1 MNQPRP
7 LKSRGLP
14 FLVLLAGI
22 AVSVAAWLSMRV
34 ELQRQEAVRFD
45 RLQERALAAI
55 DARLKAAELA
65 LSGGRSLV
73 ETTGTMSGAP
83 WARYV
88 ESVAPFLDQRV
99 VGLGYAQRVRRADL
113 DAAEAR
119 VRAEGRPDFRAE
131 RSGENAEVFLVTQIE
146 PQLRNAA
153 ALGLDVGSGAA
164 RRDAAEA
171 AMLTGNAIITRKID
185 LIDGSARPPGWLL
198 FLPVYAQGAV
208 PGSPE
213 ERARAL
219 QGWVYASLRAELL
232 AEAVQAA
239 TDAQL
244 ELEVFDGERG
254 TAESL
259 LFDSDGTLSHSDAN
273 WRRASS
279 PSAASFA
286 KEVTRPVHGRTWLFR
301 SRSGAVFDEHGD
313 QSRAWLLLGGGVF
326 LSILAAGFT
335 WTLVHARG
343 RALRLAGEMTANL
356 RVAEAESR
364 RLALVASRTASV
376 VMITDARW
384 HIEWVNE
391 SFERFFGH
399 KFEHIK
405 GRRPAELLRGP
416 GTSEAILAKIET
428 VCARGEPFKGEMLN
442 YTKSGEARWVEVDIQ
457 PLKDSDGR
465 ITGYMNL
472 QLDITGRKRIQA
484 DIARKEA
491 EFRFIFEAVPV
502 GISWRRVSPDGTE
515 VRLVNEAHLRLCDLT
530 REELMEPGVFEKI
543 SVPEEFAAQQILY
556 AQLAA
561 GEIPGLTIE
570 KRYRH
575 RSGQMVWVVLT
586 QKRKNNADGGFEEL
600 STVVDITER
609 KHTEGR
615 LGEEQ
620 TRFRSIFDLVPI
632 GLSWFAIGR
641 ESETH
646 LVNTAHARITG
657 VPLER
662 SRDFAFYDQATHP
675 DDLPRQQE
683 LTARM
688 QRGELDRF
696 GIEKR
701 FVHADGRVVW
711 TVLNVQVISNPVTGE
726 RYQIAAMVD
735 ITELKRQT
743 AELGAAKEIAESAN
757 LAKSQFLAMMSH
769 EIRTPMNGV
778 IGMTSL
784 LLDSK
789 LGAEQRD
796 YVETIRASGDALLTV
811 INDIL
816 DFSKIESGHLDL
828 ESTEFGVRE
837 CIEGALDLL
846 APRCAEK
853 GIDLLYEIADGV
865 PGTARGD
872 PTRLRQILVNL
883 LGNAVKFTEHGE
895 IVLGV
900 RAEPLQD
907 GRTELAFSVSD
918 TGIGISQEGMG
929 RLFQSFTQVDAS
941 TTRRFGGT
949 GLGLVISK
957 RLAEIMGG
965 HMSVESEV
973 GQGSTFRFSVM
984 VEPLGAKPRP
994 WLTPNPA
1001 ILEGKSLLIVDDN
1014 ATNRRILVQLATGW
1028 QMQAQAVSS
1037 GDEALALLRDRPP
1050 FDVAILDMHMP
1061 AMDGSML
1068 AREIRRML
1076 PASTMPLVL
1085 LSSLG
1090 NRDNV
1095 SEPGL
1100 FAAFLT
1106 KPAKPTQ
1113 LVETLARLF
1122 RKETP
1127 PQRILSSHPFIPP
1140 AAGERAE
1147 RVLLAEDNLVNQKV
1161 ALSMLAKLG
1170 YRTDVAG
1177 NGVEA
1182 FEATRRQRYDIVL
1195 MDVQMPEM
1203 DGLEAA
1209 RKINMMWPQRKDRPW
1224 IIALTANAMLGDR
1237 ETCLAAGMDDYLSKP
1252 IKIKELGA
1260 AFDRARAALGGK
1272 PAG

>member
-1 MNQPRP
+1 MNSPRP
-7 LKSRGLP
+7 LKSRVLP
-14 FLVLLAGI
+14 LLVVMAGI
-22 AVSVAAWLSMRV
+22 ATSVAAWLSMRI
-34 ELQRQEAVRFD
+34 ELQRQDAVRFE
-45 RLQERALAAI
+45 RLHERALAAVEM
-55 DARLKAAELA
+55 RLKAAEQA
-65 LSGGRSLV
+65 LSGGRSMV
-73 ETTGTMSGAP
+73 ESTGAVSGLQ

-88 ESVAPFLDQRV
+88 ESVVPFLDERV
-99 VGLGYAQRVRRADL
+99 VGLGYAQKVRRTDL
-113 DAAEAR
+113 EAIEAR
-119 VRAEGRPDFRAE
+119 VRADGRPGFRAE
-131 RSGENAEVFLVTQIE
+131 RSGEGPEVYLVTNIE
-146 PQLRNAA
+146 PMARNAL
-153 ALGLDVGSGAA
+153 ALGVDIGSGTT
-164 RRDAAEA
+164 RRTAAEA
-171 AMLTGNAIITRKID
+171 AMLTGEAVITRKIG
-185 LIDGSARPPGWLL
+185 LIDGAARTPGWLL
-198 FLPVYAQGAV
+198 FLPVYAPGV
-208 PGSPE
+208 PLTGPE
-213 ERARAL
+213 ERTRAL
-219 QGWVYASLRAELL
+219 LGWVYASLRVELL
-232 AEAVQAA
+232 ADAVKAP
-239 TDAQL
+239 TDSQL
-244 ELEVFDGERG
+244 EFEIFDGDRA
-254 TAESL
+254 TAETL
-259 LFDSDGTLSHSDAN
+259 LFDSDGKVHLDDAN
-273 WRRASS
+273 WVRASS
-279 PSAASFA
+279 PAAASFSTSQ
-286 KEVTRPVHGRTWLFR
+286 TRSVHGRTWLFR
-301 SRSGAVFDEHGD
+301 SRTLAAFDERGD
-313 QSRAWLLLGGGVF
+313 QSRAWFLLGSGLV
-326 LSILAAGFT
+326 LSVLLGAFT
-335 WTLVHARG
+335 WTLVHARS
-343 RALRLAGEMTANL
+343 RALQLASEMTANL
-356 RVAEAESR
+356 RTAEADSR

-376 VMITDARW
+376 VMITDAEWR
-384 HIEWVNE
+384 IEWVNE
-391 SFERFFGH
+391 SFERFFGY
-399 KFEHIK
+399 KSADVK
-405 GRRPAELLRGP
+405 GRQPAELLRGP
-416 GTSEAILAKIET
+416 DTNVATLAKIEA
-428 VCARGEPFKGEMLN
+428 VCKRGEPFKGEMLN

-457 PLKDSDGR
+457 PLKDAGGQ
-465 ITGYMNL
+465 ITGYMSL
-472 QLDITGRKRIQA
+472 QLDITSRKRIQA

-502 GISWRRVSPDGTE
+502 GISWRRVAADGTE
-515 VRLVNEAHLRLCDLT
+515 ARLVNEAHLRLCDLT
-530 REELMEPGVFEKI
+530 REEIMEPGVFERI
-543 SVPEEFAAQQILY
+543 SVPEEFAAQKILY

-561 GEIPGLTIE
+561 GEIPGLSLE

-575 RSGQMVWVVLT
+575 RNGEMVWVVLT

-600 STVVDITER
+600 STLIDITER
-609 KHTEGR
+609 KQTEVR
-615 LGEEQ
+615 LSEEQ

-632 GLSWFAIGR
+632 GLSWFVIGR
-641 ESETH
+641 EAETH

-662 SRDFAFYDQATHP
+662 SREVALYDQATHP
-675 DDLPRQQE
+675 DDLPRQLE

-701 FVHADGRVVW
+701 FLHADGRVVW
-711 TVLNVQVISNPVTGE
+711 TVLNIQIIGNPVTGE
-726 RYQIAAMVD
+726 RYQISAMVD

-789 LGAEQRD
+789 LSGEQRD
-796 YVETIRASGDALLTV
+796 YVETIRASGDSLLTV

-816 DFSKIESGHLDL
+816 DFSKIESGHLEL
-828 ESTEFGVRE
+828 EHMEFGVRE

-883 LGNAVKFTEHGE
+883 LGNAVKFTERGE

-907 GRTELAFSVSD
+907 GRTELSFSVRD
-918 TGIGISQEGMG
+918 TGIGISREGMG

-965 HMSVESEV
+965 HMWVESEV
-973 GQGSTFRFSVM
+973 GKGSTFHFGAM
-984 VEPLGAKPRP
+984 IEPLGAKPRP
-994 WLTPNPA
+994 WLSPNPA
-1001 ILEGKSLLIVDDN
+1001 ILEGKSVLIVDDN

-1028 QMQAQAVSS
+1028 EMKAKAVSS
-1037 GDEALALLRDRPP
+1037 GDEALALLRERAT

-1076 PASTMPLVL
+1076 PAPTMPLVL

-1090 NRDNV
+1090 TKDNV

-1106 KPAKPTQ
+1106 KPAKPSH
-1113 LVETLARLF
+1113 LVETLAGLF
-1122 RKETP
+1122 RNEP
-1127 PQRILSSHPFIPP
+1127 LPQRMLSSHPFIPP
-1140 AAGERAE
+1140 GSGEQAE
-1147 RVLLAEDNLVNQKV
+1147 RVLLAEDNVVNQKV

-1170 YRTDVAG
+1170 YRADIAG
-1177 NGVEA
+1177 NGAEA
-1182 FEATRRQRYDIVL
+1182 FAAVRRQRYDIVL

-1209 RKINMMWPQRKDRPW
+1209 RKINMMWPERKDRPW

-1237 ETCLAAGMDDYLSKP
+1237 EACLAAGMDDYLSKP
-1252 IKIKELGA
+1252 IKTKELGV
-1260 AFDRARAALGGK
+1260 AFDRARTALGRR
-1272 PAG
+1272 PA

>member
-7 LKSRGLP
+7 LKSRALP
-14 FLVLLAGI
+14 VLVLMAGV
-22 AVSVAAWLSMRV
+22 ASSVAAWLSMRI
-34 ELQRQEAVRFD
+34 ELQRQDGVRFE
-45 RLQERALAAI
+45 RLQERVLMAI
-55 DARLKAAELA
+55 DARLKAAEQA
-65 LSGGRSLV
+65 LFGGRSLV
-73 ETTGTMSGAP
+73 ESTGALSGAQ

-88 ESVAPFLDQRV
+88 ESVSPFLDQHV

-113 DAAEAR
+113 DAVEAR
-119 VRAEGRPDFRAE
+119 VRADGQPNFRAQ
-131 RSGENAEVFLVTQIE
+131 RAGEKADVFLVTHIE
-146 PQLRNAA
+146 PLARNAR
-153 ALGLDVGSGAA
+153 ALGMDAGSGTA
-164 RRDAAEA
+164 RRAAAEA
-171 AMLTGNAIITRKID
+171 AMLTGSAVITGKIS
-185 LIDGSARPPGWLL
+185 LIEGETRAPGWLL
-198 FLPVYAQGAV
+198 LLPVYARGANLTE
-208 PGSPE
+208 PE

-219 QGWVYASLRAELL
+219 QGWVYASLRVELL
-232 AEAVQAA
+232 ADAVAFS
-239 TDAQL
+239 TDSQL
-244 ELEVFDGERG
+244 EFELYDGEQA
-254 TAESL
+254 TAENL
-259 LFDSDGTLSHSDAN
+259 LFDSDGKMHLDDAH
-273 WRRASS
+273 WARASS
-279 PSAASFA
+279 PAAVSFA
-286 KEVTRPVHGRTWLFR
+286 SSHPRAVHGRTWLVR
-301 SRSGAVFDEHGD
+301 TRTLPAFDQRGD
-313 QSRAWLLLGGGVF
+313 QSRAWLLLGTGLI
-326 LSILAAGFT
+326 LSVLVAALT
-335 WTLVHARG
+335 WTLVHARR
-343 RALRLAGEMTANL
+343 RALQLASEMTASL
-356 RVAEAESR
+356 RTAEAESR

-376 VMITDARW
+376 VMITDPDWR
-384 HIEWVNE
+384 IEWVNE

-399 KFEHIK
+399 KFNEIK
-405 GRRPAELLRGP
+405 GRRPPDFLSGP
-416 GTSEAILAKIET
+416 ETNPATLAKIEAAR
-428 VCARGEPFKGEMLN
+428 ARGESFKGEMLN
-442 YTKSGEARWVEVDIQ
+442 YTKAGEPRWVELDIQ
-457 PLKDSDGR
+457 PLKDADGK
-465 ITGYMNL
+465 ITGFMSL
-472 QLDITGRKRIQA
+472 QLDITARKRIQA

-502 GISWRRVSPDGTE
+502 GISWRRVSPDDAE

-530 REELMEPGVFEKI
+530 REEIMEPGVFERI
-543 SVPEEFAAQQILY
+543 SVPEEFAAQQKLY

-575 RSGQMVWVVLT
+575 RNGEMVWVVLT
-586 QKRKNNADGGFEEL
+586 QKRKNNPDGGFEEL
-600 STVVDITER
+600 STLVDITER
-609 KHTEGR
+609 KHAEGK
-615 LGEEQ
+615 LTEEQ

-641 ESETH
+641 EGETH
-646 LVNTAHARITG
+646 LVNSAHARITG

-662 SRDFAFYDQATHP
+662 SREIALYDQATHP

-701 FVHADGRVVW
+701 YLHADGRVVW
-711 TVLNVQVISNPVTGE
+711 TVLNIQIIANPVTGE
-726 RYQIAAMVD
+726 RYQISAMVD
-735 ITELKRQT
+735 ITELKRQAT
-743 AELGAAKEIAESAN
+743 ELGAAKEIAESAN

-796 YVETIRASGDALLTV
+796 YVETIRTSGDALLTV

-816 DFSKIESGHLDL
+816 DFSKIESGHLEL
-828 ESTEFGVRE
+828 EHVEFGVRE

-883 LGNAVKFTEHGE
+883 LGNAVKFTERGE

-907 GRTELAFSVSD
+907 GRTELSFAVSD
-918 TGIGISQEGMG
+918 TGIGISRDGMN

-965 HMSVESEV
+965 HMWVESDV
-973 GQGSTFRFSVM
+973 GKGSTFHFGVM

-1001 ILEGKSLLIVDDN
+1001 ILEGKSVLIVDDN
-1014 ATNRRILVQLATGW
+1014 ATNRRILVQLVTGW
-1028 QMQAQAVSS
+1028 QMKAHAASS
-1037 GDEALALLRDRPP
+1037 GDEALALLRERPP

-1076 PASTMPLVL
+1076 PAPAMPLVL

-1090 NRDNV
+1090 SRDNV

-1106 KPAKPTQ
+1106 KPAKPSL
-1113 LVETLARLF
+1113 LVETLAKLF
-1122 RKETP
+1122 RNETP
-1127 PQRILSSHPFIPP
+1127 PQRMLSSHPFVPLTT
-1140 AAGERAE
+1140 GERTE
-1147 RVLLAEDNLVNQKV
+1147 RVLLAEDNVVNQKV

-1170 YRTDVAG
+1170 YRADVAG
-1177 NGVEA
+1177 NGAEA
-1182 FEATRRQRYDIVL
+1182 FEAVRRQRYDIVL

-1209 RKINMMWPQRKDRPW
+1209 RKINMMWSQRKDRPW

-1237 ETCLAAGMDDYLSKP
+1237 EACLIAGMDDYLSKP
-1252 IKIKELGA
+1252 IKTKELA
-1260 AFDRARAALGGK
+1260 VAFDRARIAIGPR
-1272 PAG
+1272 PA